1 MHTRL
6 SRPNRYRTHR
16 RLPRVRNQNR
26 REAFTLL
33 ELLLVLTILVI
44 IGGLVGT
51 SLVGVLADSK
61 YQTTEVQIKE
71 LQKNI
76 DLYRIRIGEMPASLE
91 SLVEGPSNPDK
102 KAKWRRPLMA
112 EIPKDAW
119 DNEFVFTGKGGS
131 YEIRSGGE
139 DGRVN
144 TDDDVVVEGV

>member
-1 MHTRL
+1 MK
-6 SRPNRYRTHR
+6 RPAPR
-16 RLPRVRNQNR
+16 RRQRQG
-26 REAFTLL
+26 FTLL

-44 IGGLVGT
+44 IGGFVGT

-61 YQTTEVQIKE
+61 VDTTQIQIKE

-76 DLYRIRIGEMPASLE
+76 DLYRIRIGGMPDSLD
-91 SLVEGPSNPDK
+91 SLVEGPSDPAK
-102 KAKWRRPLMA
+102 QAKWRRPLLA

-119 DNEFVFTGKGGS
+119 DNEFVFTANGDS